1 MNARPAQAR
10 TMRAVVLSQPGGPE
24 NLVLTTLPLPQS
36 RPGWVRIAVRAFG
49 LNRSELHTRLG
60 LSQGVTFPRVLGIE
74 AVGMIDEL
82 HADDQGDRDGSLTRG
97 QQVATVL
104 GGMGRVFDG
113 GYAEYV
119 VVPRQQVIP
128 FNSTLPW
135 AVLGAVPETLQT
147 AQGSLSIGLDLQPG
161 QTLLIRGGTSA
172 LGLAA
177 ATLAKDRGAT
187 VLATTRQPER
197 AAALRAHGVDHV
209 IVDDGQ
215 VARAVRAV
223 VPEGVDAALELV
235 GTPTLPDTLRAT
247 RVHGTVC
254 FTGML
259 SNRWTVDE
267 FYPIDYIPRGV
278 RLTAYAG
285 GADDLP
291 APVLQTYLDRLAA
304 GSLAI
309 GPLRTYTLDDIPRA
323 HADLEHNRVFGK
335 LVGVTD
341 PADATFTPTE

>member
-1 MNARPAQAR
+1 
-10 TMRAVVLSQPGGPE
+10 MRAVVLRQPGGPE
-24 NLVLTTLPLPQS
+24 NLVLSTLPLPQL

-74 AVGMIDEL
+74 AVGVIDEL
-82 HADDQGDRDGSLTRG
+82 HAGDPGDRDGSLARG

-147 AQGSLSIGLDLQPG
+147 AHGSLSIGLDLQPG

-177 ATLAKDRGAT
+177 TTLAKDRGAT

-215 VARAVRAV
+215 VARAVRAL

-285 GADDLP
+285 GANDLP

-335 LVGVTD
+335 LVGVID
-341 PADATFTPTE
+341 PADAMVSPKE